1 MIRARG
7 LSRLFAGRD
16 VIGSLDLDV
25 DRGER
30 VALRGPNGSGKTTAL
45 RCVAGTLRPSA
56 GDVTVG
62 GHRSGT
68 VAARSLLG
76 LSLAQERSFDLRL
89 SGRANLLFF
98 ARLRLRGERAARTA
112 VEALVD
118 ELELAA
124 IAAQRVANSSSGM
137 VQQLALARA
146 LLGDPPAV
154 LLDEPTRSLDEEARG
169 RLWDALDRRPGLAVL
184 LTTHSDEDAARC
196 RQTIALGA
204 G

>member
-7 LSRLFAGRD
+7 LSRVFAGRD

-56 GDVTVG
+56 GDVTVA
-62 GHRSGT
+62 GHRAGS

-76 LSLAQERSFDLRL
+76 VSLAQERSFDLRL

-98 ARLRLRGERAARTA
+98 GRLRVGSERAARSA
-112 VEALVD
+112 VDALVD
-118 ELELAA
+118 ELELAG
-124 IAAQRVANSSSGM
+124 IAAQRVANSSTGM
-137 VQQLALARA
+137 VQQLAFARA

-154 LLDEPTRSLDEEARG
+154 LLDEPTRSLDEAGRE
-169 RLWDALDRRPGLAVL
+169 RLWRALDGRPELTVL
-184 LTTHSDEDAARC
+184 LATHHDDDIDRC
-196 RQTIALGA
+196 DRAVHLGR
-204 G
+204 